1 VLLASSVPS
10 ADFFNCA
17 TAFVLCLLCSSAVAN
32 KLLMLLVPF
41 LSKWTYA
48 RMHEQ
53 VSCESWRSWLLVLQL
68 LCSHMILN
76 RLDSVVQCSTI
87 GTALLGIG

>member
-1 VLLASSVPS
+1 
-10 ADFFNCA
+10 
-17 TAFVLCLLCSSAVAN
+17 VAN

-53 VSCESWRSWLLVLQL
+53 VGIASRVVQQTAQL
-68 LCSHMILN
+68 LCLP
-76 RLDSVVQCSTI
+76 ST
-87 GTALLGIG
+87 

>member
-1 VLLASSVPS
+1 
-10 ADFFNCA
+10 
-17 TAFVLCLLCSSAVAN
+17 VAN

-53 VSCESWRSWLLVLQL
+53 VCNLDGWRCCSSLVQQAPAQQL
-68 LCSHMILN
+68 CRAAPTRAAAVS
-76 RLDSVVQCSTI
+76 RQR
-87 GTALLGIG
+87 

>member
-1 VLLASSVPS
+1 
-10 ADFFNCA
+10 
-17 TAFVLCLLCSSAVAN
+17 VAN

-53 VSCESWRSWLLVLQL
+53 VGTPGRQL
-68 LCSHMILN
+68 M
-76 RLDSVVQCSTI
+76 
-87 GTALLGIG
+87 